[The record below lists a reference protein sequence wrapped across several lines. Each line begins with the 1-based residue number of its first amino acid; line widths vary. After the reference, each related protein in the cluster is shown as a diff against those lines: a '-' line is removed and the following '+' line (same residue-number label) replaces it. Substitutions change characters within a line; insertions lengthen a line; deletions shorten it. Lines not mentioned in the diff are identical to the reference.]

1 MTLEEIKS
9 RVMFQTNNDDED
21 VGDYMPHLVDYINDG
36 YDRLLDAWAGEHINT
51 AGYPALV
58 DDDPSPSPAVP
69 DWIHPYLADWA
80 TWLVY
85 RNGNPNKQQRGYAF
99 RSSFDEMLAKV
110 RNEGGLNGL
119 NSDGTLKKY
128 KYFRNI
134 PR

>member
-1 MTLEEIKS
+1 MTLEEIKN
-9 RVMFQTNNDDED
+9 RVMFQTNNDEED
-21 VGDYMPHLVDYINDG
+21 VGDYLPHLTDYINDG
-36 YDRLLDAWAGEHINT
+36 YDRLLDAWAHVHINT

-58 DDDPSPSPAVP
+58 DDDSSPAVP
-69 DWIHPYLADWA
+69 DWTHIYLADWA

-110 RNEGGLNGL
+110 RNEGGLEGL
-119 NSDGTLKKY
+119 NEDGTLKKIE
-128 KYFRNI
+128 YFHHI